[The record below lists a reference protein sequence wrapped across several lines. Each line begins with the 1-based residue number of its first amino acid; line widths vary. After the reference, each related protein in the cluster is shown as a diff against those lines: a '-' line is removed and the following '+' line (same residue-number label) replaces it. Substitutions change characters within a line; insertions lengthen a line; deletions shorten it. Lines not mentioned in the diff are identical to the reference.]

1 LDRKPAAA
9 RVLILVCLVVSGALA
24 FAGLGLAGLALAGA
38 GVADLSVI
46 HAARWL
52 APGADRA
59 VALGSAR
66 PECLTKVHDPEQAY
80 LVEVG
85 RAAFR
90 TPILLGGQ
98 AARAGVACESCH
110 QGGRSNP
117 DFFFPGL
124 SGAPGTADVTS
135 SLFSSHRDDGI
146 DNPKPIPDLSGPK
159 SGLKV
164 SQDPNSRALETF
176 IHGLITEE
184 FDGAEPPPHVLAGVA
199 AYVRALSPT
208 ACPPE
213 PRRPLRADGF
223 IDNARRAVRAAGLAL
238 DRKDPATAIFLIGAA
253 RTQLGL
259 INERFDL
266 PTSTRPRAALRA
278 ADTDL
283 QAALASIRSGDPRAG
298 ERLAVWLAQ
307 SPSWES
313 SVEAAAPQ
321 SLFNPSRLAAMPL
334 KR

>member
-1 LDRKPAAA
+1 MDRHAAAA
-9 RVLILVCLVVSGALA
+9 RFLILAALVASAALA
-24 FAGLGLAGLALAGA
+24 AGKAT
-38 GVADLSVI
+38 DLSMI

-52 APGADRA
+52 APNADRA
-59 VALGSAR
+59 PALTTTRS
-66 PECLTKVHDPEQAY
+66 ECLTKAADPGQAY

-98 AARAGVACESCH
+98 AARAGIACESCH

-159 SGLKV
+159 ASLKV
-164 SQDPNSRALETF
+164 SQDPSGKALESF
-176 IHGLITEE
+176 IHGLVTEE
-184 FDGAEPPPHVLAGVA
+184 FDGAEPSPQVLAGLA
-199 AYVRALSPT
+199 AYVRALSPS

-213 PRRPLRADGF
+213 PRRPLRIDDF
-223 IDNARRAVRAAGLAL
+223 VDNARRAVRAAALAL
-238 DRKDPATAIFLIGAA
+238 DRHDPATAVFLVEAA

-266 PTSTRPRAALRA
+266 PASTRPREALRA
-278 ADTDL
+278 ADLDL
-283 QAALASIRSGDPRAG
+283 RAVLAAVRSGDRRGG
-298 ERLAVWLAQ
+298 ERLSVWLAQ
-307 SPSWES
+307 SPSWAAV
-313 SVEAAAPQ
+313 VEAAAPD
-321 SLFNPSRLAAMPL
+321 SLFNPARLALAVP
-334 KR
+334 KP